1 MFDIRYDLKINEEA
15 KAFVSDIVVLDE
27 VSMLDIDIMAYILRV
42 MSVNTGLIL
51 LGDVDQIPS
60 IGPGNVLS
68 DIIESGVIP
77 VARLKRSYRHGSR
90 KTILTNA
97 TRINAGE
104 ENLETNRA
112 DFVFLS
118 VPDKTSDKECRRLK
132 AVTERVFCE
141 EFLAGGKDPYRVQVI
156 SPLRMKTQ
164 ASVDELNIVL
174 QKIANPEICDTEQ
187 IQHGKVFF
195 RMGDKVMQVS
205 NNYEKGVYNG
215 DVGVI
220 KLVST
225 EKKRLQ
231 VDFQG
236 LLVDYYENEFDQLKH
251 AFATTVHKVQGGEY
265 PVVIMVVTNYHSM
278 MLLRNLLYTGVT
290 RAKQRM
296 ILIGDEDAIKYAI
309 RNTKGTKR
317 LSALLQRLRQAA

>member
-1 MFDIRYDLKINEEA
+1 M
-15 KAFVSDIVVLDE
+15 
-27 VSMLDIDIMAYILRV
+27 
-42 MSVNTGLIL
+42 T
-51 LGDVDQIPS
+51 
-60 IGPGNVLS
+60 
-68 DIIESGVIP
+68 
-77 VARLKRSYRHGSR
+77 R

-118 VPDKTSDKECRRLK
+118 VPDKMSDKECRRLK

-195 RMGDKVMQVS
+195 RMG
-205 NNYEKGVYNG
+205 
-215 DVGVI
+215 
-220 KLVST
+220 
-225 EKKRLQ
+225 
-231 VDFQG
+231 
-236 LLVDYYENEFDQLKH
+236 
-251 AFATTVHKVQGGEY
+251 
-265 PVVIMVVTNYHSM
+265 
-278 MLLRNLLYTGVT
+278 
-290 RAKQRM
+290 
-296 ILIGDEDAIKYAI
+296 I
-309 RNTKGTKR
+309 R
-317 LSALLQRLRQAA
+317 